1 MALKF
6 LGHAPSFQVW
16 VFELDGKQ
24 FVARNFSTQNPLMI
38 KFVGNYPDT
47 YAGGAG
53 LVKTSGF
60 DIISG
65 TSQPSAGG
73 IAGVVEW
80 LWMGNRYR
88 NTYFFNIGDIGEDEE
103 STLQFA
109 APIPYNGA
117 AGGTIGS
124 PGIESD
130 VVRKTKAL
138 VQGKPTP
145 PPNTEAIN
153 ETVEALKKA
162 NEQLSISEAQRKVD
176 SVALNNARVE
186 LRNAEAALVAAE
198 ARGSATSAALLAQLR
213 EQVQVTQDRADVQ
226 IKVLQRAL
234 AEGKTAMEETV
245 EALRNANK
253 QLEVSESQRKVD
265 VRALN
270 EARAELDSAKVALAA
285 AESRATATNA
295 AVLAQL
301 REQVQVAQDRAD
313 VQVQTLQRALAEGQ
327 TALAETAGSL
337 EAAKQS
343 LAVSEAQ
350 GRVNLDALNNARIE
364 LENVKASMA
373 VAEVRLSQTQAAALA
388 RMREEIEAAQSRADA
403 QIAAMR
409 TAMAAQQQQQ
419 TPPVSVPVVTTPPMM
434 PPVTSPV
441 FTPPKATPGVEV
453 APPSG
458 TDWVKLGLQLG
469 AAYLLLS

>member
-6 LGHAPSFQVW
+6 LGHAPSFQIW

-47 YAGGAG
+47 YSGSAG
-53 LVKTSGF
+53 LIKTSGF

-65 TSQPSAGG
+65 TSQPSTGG

-80 LWMGNRYR
+80 VWLGNRYR
-88 NTYFFNIGDIGEDEE
+88 NTYYFNLGDIGEDEE

-117 AGGTIGS
+117 AGGPVG
-124 PGIESD
+124 GGGA
-130 VVRKTKAL
+130 TK
-138 VQGKPTP
+138 VEPPTAP
-145 PPNTEAIN
+145 FTTAVD
-153 ETVEALKKA
+153 ETLEALK
-162 NEQLSISEAQRKVD
+162 
-176 SVALNNARVE
+176 
-186 LRNAEAALVAAE
+186 
-198 ARGSATSAALLAQLR
+198 
-213 EQVQVTQDRADVQ
+213 
-226 IKVLQRAL
+226 
-234 AEGKTAMEETV
+234 
-245 EALRNANK
+245 NANK
-253 QLEVSESQRKVD
+253 QLEISESQRKVD

-270 EARAELDSAKVALAA
+270 EARAELDNAKQMLRVT
-285 AESRATATNA
+285 EERATAANA

-301 REQVQVAQDRAD
+301 REQVQIAQDRAD

-350 GRVNLDALNNARIE
+350 GRVNLEALNNARVE
-364 LENVKASMA
+364 LENVKATMA

-409 TAMAAQQQQQ
+409 AALAAQQQQQ
-419 TPPVSVPVVTTPPMM
+419 TPPVTTPPVT